1 MNTKD
6 ELNFLLN
13 LIEQITARYA
23 MLSEELPQ
31 LRIVV
36 DNTRDDNIKL
46 KKMPR
51 GMFYYSRA

>member
-6 ELNFLLN
+6 ELIFLLN

-36 DNTRDDNIKL
+36 DNTRDVNIKL

-51 GMFYYSRA
+51 EIFYYSRV

>member
-36 DNTRDDNIKL
+36 DNTRESEL
-46 KKMPR
+46 KKILGIR
-51 GMFYYSRA
+51 